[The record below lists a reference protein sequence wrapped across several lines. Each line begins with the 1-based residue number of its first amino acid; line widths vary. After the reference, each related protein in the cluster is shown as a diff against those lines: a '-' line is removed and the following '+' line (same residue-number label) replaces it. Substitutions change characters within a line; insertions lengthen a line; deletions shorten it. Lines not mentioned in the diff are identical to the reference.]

1 MLDKKDKELLRLL
14 QRDCTLCLQDL
25 AAAVDL
31 TPNPCWK
38 RIKRLED
45 EGIIIGGSVALM
57 TTSQQKWRWRLFRQP
72 EDKTVLPVTTRR
84 RLDAEVALCV
94 SCGLTQCLP
103 ISFVHAGM
111 I

>member
-14 QRDCTLCLQDL
+14 QHDCTLCLQDT

-45 EGIIIGGSVALM
+45 EGIITGRVALLSKDKQLVAYSLRDDKN
-57 TTSQQKWRWRLFRQP
+57 TKPQP
-72 EDKTVLPVTTRR
+72 
-84 RLDAEVALCV
+84 
-94 SCGLTQCLP
+94 
-103 ISFVHAGM
+103 
-111 I
+111 

>member
-14 QRDCTLCLQDL
+14 QYDCTQCVHDL

-45 EGIIIGGSVALM
+45 EGRRVSAWGPPQWNGSSA
-57 TTSQQKWRWRLFRQP
+57 RPHRQGRGTLP
-72 EDKTVLPVTTRR
+72 E
-84 RLDAEVALCV
+84 
-94 SCGLTQCLP
+94 G
-103 ISFVHAGM
+103 
-111 I
+111 

>member
-14 QRDCTLCLQDL
+14 QHDCTLCLQDT

-45 EGIIIGGSVALM
+45 EDHHWSGCSV
-57 TTSQQKWRWRLFRQP
+57 
-72 EDKTVLPVTTRR
+72 E
-84 RLDAEVALCV
+84 
-94 SCGLTQCLP
+94 
-103 ISFVHAGM
+103 
-111 I
+111 

>member
-14 QRDCTLCLQDL
+14 QHDCTLCLQDL

-45 EGIIIGGSVALM
+45 EGIITGRVALLSKDKLNLSLTAFVMIKHKTTAM
-57 TTSQQKWRWRLFRQP
+57 T
-72 EDKTVLPVTTRR
+72 
-84 RLDAEVALCV
+84 
-94 SCGLTQCLP
+94 GIN
-103 ISFVHAGM
+103 ISFRRSIVCQK
-111 I
+111 